1 MQKHPGY
8 KILFRCDP
16 HMAQQFLTSVPAWCD
31 RMMVPVTLVG
41 SKKVKHEVEIE
52 FETRWDATPAA
63 VDAVKQRL
71 TASKPIRN
79 VRIVPPAVKPK

>member
-16 HMAQQFLTSVPAWCD
+16 HLAQQFIASVPVWCT
-31 RMMVPVTLVG
+31 RMTVEVKLV
-41 SKKVKHEVEIE
+41 STKRIKHEVEVE
-52 FETRWDATPAA
+52 FETRWDANEHSLEAI
-63 VDAVKQRL
+63 KQRL
-71 TASKPIRN
+71 TATKPIRN

>member
-16 HMAQQFLTSVPAWCD
+16 HLAQQFLNLVPAWCD

-41 SKKVKHEVEIE
+41 SKKTKHEVEIE
-52 FETRWDATPAA
+52 FETRWNATPTS
-63 VDAVKQRL
+63 VDVVKQRL